1 MLTSRP
7 LTKSRFKLAVECPA
21 KLNYTGKKEYAN
33 TKDEDDFLRSLA
45 EGGYQVGEMAKLLY
59 EGGTEVASSG
69 YEQQLADT
77 AGLLNQENATVFE
90 GALSVDKLFIRV
102 DVLVKAGNQLKLIEV
117 KSKSYAPP
125 EDEFF
130 LGANGNI
137 RSDVLP
143 YLYDVAFQ
151 TYVAKRAYPELQVT
165 PYLLLPD
172 KSAAASVEGLNQMF
186 RIERLKGANNRIK
199 CVPKPNLNRQY
210 LGDPIL
216 IEINVEKYVHHILNQ
231 VISAPW
237 WTGSLE

>member
-1 MLTSRP
+1 MAQHTSVRFCRTMLTNRH

-21 KLNYTGKKEYAN
+21 KLNYTGNKEYAN

-77 AGLLNQENATVFE
+77 AGLLKQESATVFE
-90 GALSVDKLFIRV
+90 GALSVDNLFIRV

-143 YLYDVAFQ
+143 Y
-151 TYVAKRAYPELQVT
+151 
-165 PYLLLPD
+165 
-172 KSAAASVEGLNQMF
+172 
-186 RIERLKGANNRIK
+186 
-199 CVPKPNLNRQY
+199 C
-210 LGDPIL
+210 
-216 IEINVEKYVHHILNQ
+216 
-231 VISAPW
+231 
-237 WTGSLE
+237 